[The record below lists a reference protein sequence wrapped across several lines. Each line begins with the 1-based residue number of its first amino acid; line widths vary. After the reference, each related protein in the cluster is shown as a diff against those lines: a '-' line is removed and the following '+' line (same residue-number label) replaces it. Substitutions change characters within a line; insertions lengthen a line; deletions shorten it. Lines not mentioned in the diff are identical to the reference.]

1 MLKIKNL
8 IMKLFNKNIF
18 INTTTLII
26 IGCGIFLFNFSTLF
40 SQIKK
45 ENKNEFSQKDS
56 TKKILKAD
64 STVIKKDTVK
74 INIPL
79 KTHGSFFQLKH
90 NLFEKVTKK
99 DLQWMEYTSLFNILK
114 QKLPAYPLSLGNYGQ
129 FNNLSV
135 FGANPHDN
143 NLRFNNRQ
151 MNDIA
156 YGSYNLEQFSP
167 EFMESAEILTGSD
180 AIIFANNASGM
191 AINLQEIKYNTSTP
205 YSKLWF
211 AQSGYGYIS
220 SDGIYS
226 QNISPNLNFTFGFKK
241 QSSTA
246 EFTNQWFDGWHVR
259 GLIRWNPSN
268 YTSISL
274 TENFINHSLGT
285 NGGVDNNPYMY
296 DPLSATVKFSQ
307 LDEHVFRHDI
317 TLSFSTIFDSLALSA
332 ISGNIYITNAE
343 WNRARS
349 LQMITDITDSSLRA
363 KYFSRVFGA
372 NAQYEQKITDLFTLR
387 FGGELAYISLDK
399 SYFNDK
405 THGINLGVF
414 GHLNIKLMDKL
425 NLSGGIRLNNQIDRV
440 YYSIGAKINY
450 QETDSTS
457 YYADLSISQRPPSP
471 AEGLKLNNETNTLL
485 LAGLNT
491 KFNTSSFSGN
501 LYLRHV
507 NSPILSEY
515 SVDSLN
521 SNIYP
526 VTFNGSTKFA
536 TGLSF
541 SFISE
546 VSSKISLSSK
556 LLVDY
561 TSNSSKFDFLKPNI
575 LLNISSYYDIKVS
588 VSEVRIGF
596 EFETFYRH
604 NWDIFMP
611 QTRTYQQIDNDPKF
625 FINGLNFFAYGKFG
639 NTYVKIM
646 IKNIIESSLPSQPGY
661 YYTAYYPELGRLL
674 RISLSWPFLN

>member
-1 MLKIKNL
+1 
-8 IMKLFNKNIF
+8 MKLLLKNIF
-18 INTTTLII
+18 ISKTTLFI
-26 IGCGIFLFNFSTLF
+26 IGCGIFLFNYISTF
-40 SQIKK
+40 SQYKK
-45 ENKNEFSQKDS
+45 EYKNELIQKDS
-56 TKKILKAD
+56 SKKTTKID
-64 STVIKKDTVK
+64 STVVKKDSVK

-90 NLFEKVTKK
+90 NIFEKVTKN
-99 DLQWMEYTSLFNILK
+99 DLQWMDYTSLFDILK

-129 FNNLSV
+129 FNNLSI
-135 FGANPHDN
+135 FGGNPHDN

-167 EFMESAEILTGSD
+167 EFIQSAEIMIGSD
-180 AIIFANNASGM
+180 AVIFANNASGA

-211 AQSGYGYIS
+211 SQSGYGYIS

-226 QNISPNLNFTFGFKK
+226 QNFAPNLNFTFGFKK
-241 QSSTA
+241 QSSA
-246 EFTNQWFDGWHVR
+246 PEFTNQWFDGWHIR
-259 GLIRWNPSN
+259 GLLRWNPSN

-274 TENFINHSLGT
+274 TENFVNHSLGT
-285 NGGVDNNPYMY
+285 NGGVNNNSYMY

-317 TLSFSTIFDSLALSA
+317 TLSFSSIFDSLALSA
-332 ISGNIYITNAE
+332 ISGNIYVTNAE
-343 WNRARS
+343 WNRTRS
-349 LQMITDITDSSLRA
+349 LQMITDISDSSLRA

-372 NAQYEQKITDLFTLR
+372 NAQYEQKITELFTLR
-387 FGGELAYISLDK
+387 FGGELSYIVLDK

-405 THGINLGVF
+405 THGINLGMF

-440 YYSIGAKINY
+440 YNSIGAKINY
-450 QETDSTS
+450 QQTDTTS
-457 YYADLSISQRPPSP
+457 YFADLSISQRPPSP
-471 AEGLKLNNETNTLL
+471 AEGLKLNNETNTLF
-485 LAGLNT
+485 LAGLIT
-491 KFNTSSFSGN
+491 KFSTNSFSGN

-507 NSPILSEY
+507 DSPILSEY
-515 SVDSLN
+515 LVDTLS

-526 VTFNGSTKFA
+526 ISFNGSTKFA
-536 TGLSF
+536 TGMSF
-541 SFISE
+541 SLLSE
-546 VSSKISLSSK
+546 LSRKITFSGK

-561 TSNSSKFDFLKPNI
+561 TANSSKFDFLKPNI
-575 LLNISSYYDIKVS
+575 LFNISSYYDIKVS
-588 VSEVRIGF
+588 ISEVRIGF

-604 NWDIFMP
+604 NWDIFIP

-646 IKNIIESSLPSQPGY
+646 IKNVIESSIPAQPGY

-674 RISLSWPFLN
+674 RISLSWPFLD